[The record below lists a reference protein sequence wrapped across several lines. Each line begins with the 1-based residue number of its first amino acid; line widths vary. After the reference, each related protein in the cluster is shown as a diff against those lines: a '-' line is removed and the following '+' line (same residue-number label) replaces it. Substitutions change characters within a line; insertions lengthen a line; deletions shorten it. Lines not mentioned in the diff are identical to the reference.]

1 MSQFCVERN
10 VGRFV
15 ERFAPRERLHVANNW
30 DGKDCSPHH
39 RRLAA
44 AISASAPPEGWT
56 EDTAPCAATVVA
68 AETDFAFMERESRES
83 LDGPAGRALSH
94 PGRLTPS
101 GQTLTFRSAAIG
113 CIRGGGHPSQRVRRK
128 LPLRRD
134 SISQNALRVLGS
146 RRSGAPGAQSTGR

>member
-68 AETDFAFMERESRES
+68 AETDFAFMERVESAGT
-83 LDGPAGRALSH
+83 DQPAGRSLIRAGTRLPAKLSLSEA
-94 PGRLTPS
+94 PP
-101 GQTLTFRSAAIG
+101 SAASAVAAITRSECAG
-113 CIRGGGHPSQRVRRK
+113 SCRCGAIR
-128 LPLRRD
+128 
-134 SISQNALRVLGS
+134 ISQNALRVLGS